1 MKFMNQA
8 AAYGV
13 MPFCEAHDISRAMLY
28 KLWKQGKGP
37 KYIAVGR
44 RRLITAEA
52 AAEWRRRMETE
63 TDLKGA

>member
-13 MPFCEAHDISRAMLY
+13 GPFCEAHDISRAYLY
-28 KLWKQGKGP
+28 KLWSQGKGP
-37 KYIAVGR
+37 IYIQLGR

-52 AAEWRRRMETE
+52 AAEWRRRWR
-63 TDLKGA
+63 